1 MEALRIRSLPS
12 DGSKQLARRLKQ
24 VVPELACRTCGH
36 RDFALIES
44 PDEGVRTTLRRVQV
58 SDPSELAIQQAL
70 VTVICTR
77 CGHLEQFAEAVLK
90 GARPGE
96 YGEDHTSE

>member
-1 MEALRIRSLPS
+1 MEVLTIRSLPS

-24 VVPELACRTCGH
+24 IVPELACRTCGH
-36 RDFALIES
+36 RDFALLES
-44 PDEGVRTTLRRVQV
+44 PDEGVRTTLRRVRV
-58 SDPSELAIQQAL
+58 NDPSQLIQQAL